1 MSIQF
6 SDPGQPFMAVQ
17 TVQMR
22 DSTGDQRRITAIKEA
37 WRAYNGDFTPP
48 LQVLPSEPD
57 LNVMPNRIA
66 PAIDTQIAWLFGEVL
81 GMAVDPEQ
89 PLMALPK
96 PDPEAAPPV
105 LPPMPPDAPDIPDPT
120 DPDADAE
127 EDATPPNPKVIA
139 AQAWLDGCWGDDDD
153 RMTALAKHAINGK
166 LAGHHFWKILP
177 PDPQRGKQF
186 PRLVELNPQNCS
198 MVCDP
203 EDADTVLAYYITY
216 DMVDPT
222 QGAYQKRQAIT
233 YKPAPDST
241 QDTWEIQNYTRSG
254 LTQDWT
260 PDGAMIPW
268 PHTWA
273 PIVDGPNFPLPN
285 QRWGRPDVTPD
296 LIALNKA
303 YIFVESNIN
312 AIGYSHGHPWLWAS
326 GVNVTHLKSR
336 PGEITGIPNEN
347 GKMGAITASGDL
359 PGLMQYTA
367 EIRADM
373 DERSKTPGVATG
385 RMSEL
390 PRGQMSGVAI
400 RMLYMPLIFLT
411 TFERRVY
418 GKATREAN
426 MRMLALGGFGDGT
439 ELGGCRTLLT
449 WQDPIPVDN
458 LAEAQAGA
466 AWIANGV
473 SEDSIMEHAGF
484 DPALEAKKKAAAA
497 ARDKRLMP
505 PVQQLPMPGLPGADP
520 SGTGDPSASGD
531 GLTPPDIQPT
541 AKQPVGAT
549 S

>member
-1 MSIQF
+1 MAINF
-6 SDPGQPFMAVQ
+6 SDPSQPFMSVQ
-17 TVQMR
+17 TVSMR
-22 DSTGDQRRITAIKEA
+22 DPTGDQRRITAIREA
-37 WRAYNGDFTPP
+37 WKAYNGDFTPP

-57 LNVMPNRIA
+57 LNVLPNRIA
-66 PAIDTQIAWLFGEVL
+66 PAIDTQIAWLFGETL
-81 GMAVDPEQ
+81 GMAIDPEQ
-89 PLMALPK
+89 AMMKLDIPE
-96 PDPEAAPPV
+96 PDPLAPPD
-105 LPPMPPDAPDIPDPT
+105 LPDPS
-120 DPDADAE
+120 DPADPEDADADAE
-127 EDATPPNPKVIA
+127 IEAAPNPKVTA

-177 PDPQRGKQF
+177 PDVQRGKQF

-216 DMVDPT
+216 DMVDPV

-233 YKPAPDST
+233 YKPAADSA

-260 PDGAMIPW
+260 PAGPMIPW

-373 DERSKTPGVATG
+373 DERSNVPSVATG

-390 PRGQMSGVAI
+390 PKGQMSGVAI

-418 GKATREAN
+418 GKSVREAN

-439 ELGGCRTLLT
+439 ELGGCKTLLT

-458 LAEAQAGA
+458 LLEAQTGA

-473 SEDSIMEHAGF
+473 SEDTIMEHAGF
-484 DPALEAKKKAAAA
+484 DPALEAKKKALAS

-505 PVQQLPMPGLPGADP
+505 PVQQLPMPANPDAVP
-520 SGTGDPSASGD
+520 SGTNGDPGTGD
-531 GLTPPDIQPT
+531 GLTPPDTKTPMNGN
-541 AKQPVGAT
+541 KPGVGAT